1 MSARGLTGVPAL
13 SPTGKPL
20 DDYFNHAM
28 RSPSSKTP
36 RMPLYT
42 LPLTPDASPCDWDR
56 DCSRSSTPP
65 GCVSAAHPEGVPLYG
80 LGFSPS
86 LFEEELQVVSIG
98 SRLDRGADGWQ
109 DAPNVPT
116 LLPPPPI
123 TRPKRTSLL
132 PESISSP
139 SSFNLFSPGPRT
151 LRQRRKRTQQRRN
164 IAWGVILIWT
174 LFFLYQKITGSSL
187 LWTWMKHNARW
198 SAQLS
203 QFTGD
208 SMYGLEE
215 DFTPSTP
222 VFFHRTQRHEYNQ
235 YVKEATVPSVKES
248 ITGNSQENENSYSSE
263 ATLEAA
269 AISERIDDMLSWPE
283 LGTYLAGRG
292 NPRQLYH
299 EALSAVNDVDPI
311 VDLGAED
318 LLSLLQQTDL
328 RRQRFLEAMTRLTR
342 AGQLPSDWRNPST
355 LDSLMNRIWT
365 QSSNDFSDL
374 FGADS
379 VERAIDWNEDSWS
392 AGDVVVF
399 TRVSRAAADPRRG

>member
-1 MSARGLTGVPAL
+1 VPIL
-13 SPTGKPL
+13 SPIGKPL
-20 DDYFNHAM
+20 DDYFSHAM
-28 RSPSSKTP
+28 HTPPSRTP
-36 RMPLYT
+36 RMPLFS

-56 DCSRSSTPP
+56 DASRSSTPP
-65 GCVSAAHPEGVPLYG
+65 GCVSATHPEGVPLYG

-86 LFEEELQVVSIG
+86 LFDEELQVISIG
-98 SRLDRGADGWQ
+98 SRLDRGVDGLP

-116 LLPPPPI
+116 LLPPPSI
-123 TRPKRTSLL
+123 TRPKRTASPR
-132 PESISSP
+132 PEYAPSSP
-139 SSFNLFSPGPRT
+139 SSFILFSPGPTT
-151 LRQRRKRTQQRRN
+151 LRERRKRTQRRRN
-164 IAWGVILIWT
+164 IAWGVISVWT
-174 LFFLYQKITGSSL
+174 IFFLYQKITGSSL

-235 YVKEATVPSVKES
+235 YVQEATVSLLKETVS
-248 ITGNSQENENSYSSE
+248 GDIHQNENPYSSD
-263 ATLEAA
+263 AALEHA

-283 LGTYLAGRG
+283 LGAYLAGRG
-292 NPRQLYH
+292 NTRQLYH
-299 EALSAVNDVDPI
+299 EALLAVNDFDPI
-311 VDLGAED
+311 INLGADE
-318 LLSLLQQTDL
+318 LLSLLQQTDV
-328 RRQRFLEAMTRLTR
+328 RRQRFLEAVTRLIR
-342 AGQLPSDWRNPST
+342 AGQLPSGWRNPST
-355 LDSLMNRIWT
+355 MDSLVHRIWT

-399 TRVSRAAADPRRG
+399 TRVSRAVDD